1 MVINAKSKFY
11 QKLSYSCR
19 HWLIIKEKID
29 LKILLPRACDGSL
42 SCKVLE
48 MCVSI
53 VLVIFYLKNGQKKF
67 FFHFFETFTL
77 VASIIT
83 KIVSFLTKTKTIM
96 VNFIKMLRKSANLAL
111 KMHFLEI
118 IWSCLRDEIL

>member
-1 MVINAKSKFY
+1 
-11 QKLSYSCR
+11 
-19 HWLIIKEKID
+19 
-29 LKILLPRACDGSL
+29 
-42 SCKVLE
+42 

-53 VLVIFYLKNGQKKF
+53 VLVIFYDKNGQKIFSFLF
-67 FFHFFETFTL
+67 FVTFTL

-96 VNFIKMLRKSANLAL
+96 VNFIKMFIKSANLAL

-118 IWSCLRDEIL
+118 IWSYLRDEIF